1 MLYPIGACNAFLSP
15 LGSSNIYKTS
25 SPDICVL
32 WSPSFM
38 DVYFPSD
45 EAILEAV
52 IMDHRTPLELEDLQ
66 VGYQRSPWTQA

>member
-1 MLYPIGACNAFLSP
+1 
-15 LGSSNIYKTS
+15 
-25 SPDICVL
+25 
-32 WSPSFM
+32 M

-66 VGYQRSPWTQA
+66 VGYQRIPWPKPRNGLYLDHYYA